1 MHTKL
6 KDAVLVLW
14 EQSTD
19 TRNNLGR
26 EALER
31 GMPLHRIR
39 CQILLFIFCF
49 WWRSPRKGHSSSPQ
63 NVREANGGPRELSSK
78 KK

>member
-14 EQSTD
+14 EQSAD

-39 CQILLFIFCF
+39 CQTFSSSFLFF
-49 WWRSPRKGHSSSPQ
+49 WWRSPRKGAFLFFTSSS
-63 NVREANGGPRELSSK
+63 
-78 KK
+78 

>member
-31 GMPLHRIR
+31 SMPLHRIR
-39 CQILLFIFCF
+39 CQTFLFLLIFLF
-49 WWRSPRKGHSSSPQ
+49 LVEKPLKG
-63 NVREANGGPRELSSK
+63 ACLFTA
-78 KK
+78 

>member
-31 GMPLHRIR
+31 SMPLHRIR
-39 CQILLFIFCF
+39 CQTFLFLFLF
-49 WWRSPRKGHSSSPQ
+49 FFLVEKP
-63 NVREANGGPRELSSK
+63 
-78 KK
+78 